1 MDVHSIMSSEVQVLW
16 DAKTKLPPI
25 RKRVEAALKTVR
37 GWGCVPDEL
46 RMTSADRRALLGD
59 LALVSGGEGD
69 QFGTQITAYDGIPI
83 VIDEASTG
91 GYLTFH
97 KSEQA
102 DG

>member
-37 GWGCVPDEL
+37 DWGCVPDEL
-46 RMTSADRRALLGD
+46 RMTSADRRALMVEIG
-59 LALVSGGEGD
+59 LVPDSGSE
-69 QFGTQITAYDGIPI
+69 QFGKQITIYDGVPI
-83 VIDEASTG
+83 VIDEARSD